1 MDGCKPSPGCVL
13 GRRHGSAI
21 FGDLRP
27 CHARLSLVH
36 DHDPGAFMTAK
47 RGMGRGLAA
56 ILPESSAGGP
66 ELREL
71 DVGQIQPNPDQPR
84 VKFDTAALEALAGS
98 IGAVGL
104 LQPLIVRPLEDG
116 RYELVAGERRWRAAQ
131 KAGIER
137 VPAVIRTS
145 PEDERLQAALI
156 ENMVREDLNPVEEA
170 RACAALVD
178 DLGISKEELARRV
191 GRSRAAIS
199 NLIRLLDLPDPVLG
213 LLERGDLT
221 EGHGRAILQVR
232 DQDRRTK
239 LAERAAAEEWSVRDT
254 ERHAS
259 GGGRRK
265 TKTTGGRISAEERA
279 AMSEAEDLLGSALG
293 QDVRVRRAGDGV
305 KAELRFDELSEL
317 ESLARRLRKRG

>member
-1 MDGCKPSPGCVL
+1 MAE
-13 GRRHGSAI
+13 R
-21 FGDLRP
+21 
-27 CHARLSLVH
+27 
-36 DHDPGAFMTAK
+36 K

-71 DVGQIQPNPDQPR
+71 DVTQIEPNPDQPR
-84 VKFDTAALEALAGS
+84 AKFDATALDALAGS
-98 IGAVGL
+98 IGSVGL

-131 KAGIER
+131 KAGIDR

-156 ENMVREDLNPVEEA
+156 ENMVREDLNPIEEA

-199 NLIRLLDLPDPVLG
+199 NLIRLLDLPDPVLA
-213 LLERGDLT
+213 LLERDELT
-221 EGHGRAILQVR
+221 EGHGRAILQVS
-232 DQDRRTK
+232 DQDKRTR
-239 LAERAAAEEWSVRDT
+239 LAKQAAAEGWSVRET
-254 ERHAS
+254 ERHA
-259 GGGRRK
+259 GQGPRRRK
-265 TKTTGGRISAEERA
+265 ASTGGRISTEERA
-279 AMSEAEDLLGSALG
+279 AMAEAEDLLGSALG
-293 QDVRVRRAGDGV
+293 RDVRVRRAGNGV
-305 KAELRFDELSEL
+305 KAELSFDDIAEL

>member
-1 MDGCKPSPGCVL
+1 
-13 GRRHGSAI
+13 
-21 FGDLRP
+21 
-27 CHARLSLVH
+27 
-36 DHDPGAFMTAK
+36 MTAK

-104 LQPLIVRPLEDG
+104 LQPLIVRPLEDD

-199 NLIRLLDLPDPVLG
+199 NLIRLLELPDPVLA

-221 EGHGRAILQVR
+221 EGHGRAILQEP

-239 LAERAAAEEWSVRDT
+239 LAKRAAAEEWSVRDT